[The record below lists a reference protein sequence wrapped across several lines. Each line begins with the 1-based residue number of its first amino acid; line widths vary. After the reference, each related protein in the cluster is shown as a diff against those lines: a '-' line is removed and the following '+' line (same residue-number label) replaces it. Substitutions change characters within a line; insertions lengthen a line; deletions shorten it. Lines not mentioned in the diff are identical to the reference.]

1 MDSAVSEEATRATTA
16 ILVKGGAVLLAQ
28 RPIGDRLA
36 GHWELPGG
44 KVEAG
49 ESPGGCLAPELR
61 EECGI
66 EAVVG
71 QQSAESTHRYPHATI
86 RPLALLVDS
95 RSGELV
101 LHAHDDHRW
110 VSLSD
115 VEPFPSLRAE
125 VQP

>member
-1 MDSAVSEEATRATTA
+1 MNSEPLLVTAAVVMKPEGT
-16 ILVKGGAVLLAQ
+16 LLLAR
-28 RPIGDRLA
+28 RPVGDKLA
-36 GHWELPGG
+36 GRWELPGR

-66 EAVVG
+66 EVVVG
-71 QQSAESTHRYPHATI
+71 QHLCESTQRYPHATI
-86 RPLALLVDS
+86 RPLALLVNG

-110 VSLSD
+110 LSLSG
-115 VEPFPSLRAE
+115 VKPFPSLRAE